1 MSETVTVNNCRS
13 CGSKDLLEIFSL
25 GNQYISQFVSSDEEG
40 TRVPLDVILCNE
52 CALLQVR
59 HNAPAEL
66 MWNDQY
72 GYKSGISSTIRN
84 DLKDIVEKV
93 QKIRSL
99 NEEDVMVD
107 IGCNDGTMLGFYSN
121 NIKKVGF
128 EPSSNVAKEAKA
140 KGFLVI
146 NNFFNAPD
154 FKTNLPGKKA
164 RVITAISMFY
174 DLEDPNQFIKDIVEC
189 LDNEGVLVI
198 QQNYLGTMLENN
210 AFDNI
215 LHEHREYY
223 SLTSLNNLLRK
234 YDLEVFDI
242 EQNEIN
248 GGSIRTYIR
257 KKGNNSIN
265 IFEG

>member
-99 NEEDVMVD
+99 NEEDVVVD

-121 NIKKVGF
+121 NINNYHHQ
-128 EPSSNVAKEAKA
+128 SL
-140 KGFLVI
+140 LVFQKI
-146 NNFFNAPD
+146 P
-154 FKTNLPGKKA
+154 L
-164 RVITAISMFY
+164 
-174 DLEDPNQFIKDIVEC
+174 
-189 LDNEGVLVI
+189 
-198 QQNYLGTMLENN
+198 
-210 AFDNI
+210 
-215 LHEHREYY
+215 
-223 SLTSLNNLLRK
+223 LLRW
-234 YDLEVFDI
+234 DFFL
-242 EQNEIN
+242 
-248 GGSIRTYIR
+248 
-257 KKGNNSIN
+257 
-265 IFEG
+265 